1 MKLFTLRQSCVLYL
15 PIINVEQDE
24 WPIFSSCYVF
34 ISIVVLYGIAQRN
47 HCIYNQYKTFVIY
60 VQL

>member
-1 MKLFTLRQSCVLYL
+1 MKLFTLRQLCVFYL

-24 WPIFSSCYVF
+24 WPIFSSCYFF
-34 ISIVVLYGIAQRN
+34 IPIVVLYSIVQRN